1 MGSSIVIAYATRSGS
16 TAEVAESIDATLR
29 EFGLWAELAP
39 VSRVESLQG
48 TTALILGA
56 PLYMGAFPKDFHKF
70 AVRHRSW
77 FENRRPWCFVLGPTR
92 TDTVDF
98 EAAQEQAAKQL
109 TRYSWIKP
117 AEVKVFGGRW
127 DSELLPFP
135 FSLLRRLPLNPMKKI
150 AGSDVRDWD
159 AIREWAKAIA
169 HQIKSAA

>member
-1 MGSSIVIAYATRSGS
+1 MGASIVIAYATRAGS

-29 EFGLWAELAP
+29 EFGLWADLMP

-48 TTALILGA
+48 TTALILGT
-56 PLYMGAFPKDFHKF
+56 PLYMGSFPKDFHKF

-77 FENRRPWCFVLGPTR
+77 LEMRSPWCFVLGPTR
-92 TDTVDF
+92 TDTADF

-109 TRYSWIKP
+109 ARYSWIKP
-117 AEVKVFGGRW
+117 AEVKIFGGRW

-150 AGSDVRDWD
+150 PGSDVRDWD